1 MEPKQIIA
9 QRVAQEFNNG
19 DFINLG
25 IGLPTMVANYIPDDV
40 HINLHSENGFAG
52 LWDKVEGAEI
62 DKDVIDAG
70 NNKVKLRD
78 GGVFFDSVS
87 SFEIIRGGHIDITV
101 LGALEVDADGSLAS
115 WNIPGKFV
123 PGMGGSM
130 DLVSGVKKV
139 IVAMQHTAKGAPKIL
154 EKCTL
159 PLTGKGVVNMI
170 VTELGVFE
178 YIDSK
183 LHLTE
188 LIGDTTLE
196 QIKAHT
202 PATYVVSLKTK

>member
-1 MEPKQIIA
+1 MEAKKIIA
-9 QRVAQEFNNG
+9 NRVAKEFKDG

-25 IGLPTMVANYIPDDV
+25 IGLPTLVANYIPKEIK
-40 HINLHSENGFAG
+40 INLHSENGFAG
-52 LWDKVEGAEI
+52 LWDKAEENDI
-62 DKDVIDAG
+62 DENMIDAG
-70 NNKVKLRD
+70 RNYVKLKA

-101 LGALEVDADGSLAS
+101 LGALEVDEEASLAS
-115 WNIPGKFV
+115 WTIPGKFV

-154 EKCTL
+154 ERCTL
-159 PLTGKGVVNMI
+159 PLTGKSVIDMLI
-170 VTELGVFE
+170 TELGVFE
-178 YIDSK
+178 YVDGK

-188 LIGDTTLE
+188 LMGNTTLE
-196 QIKAHT
+196 EIKEQT
-202 PATYVVSLKTK
+202 PATYIVALK

>member
-1 MEPKQIIA
+1 MEAKKIIA
-9 QRVAQEFNNG
+9 NRVAREFKDG

-25 IGLPTMVANYIPDDV
+25 IGLPTLVANYIPKEIK
-40 HINLHSENGFAG
+40 INLHSENGFAG
-52 LWDKVEGAEI
+52 LWDKAEENDI
-62 DKDVIDAG
+62 DENMIDAG
-70 NNKVKLRD
+70 RNYVKLKA

-101 LGALEVDADGSLAS
+101 LGALEVDEEASLAS
-115 WNIPGKFV
+115 WTIPGKFV

-154 EKCTL
+154 ERCTL
-159 PLTGKGVVNMI
+159 PLTGKSVIDMLI
-170 VTELGVFE
+170 TELGVFE
-178 YIDSK
+178 YVDGK

-188 LIGDTTLE
+188 LIGNTTLE
-196 QIKAHT
+196 EIKEQT
-202 PATYVVSLKTK
+202 PATYIVALK